1 MILNSNYSFF
11 TKFKI
16 INLQEFRILAST
28 DNFGVEAGMGN
39 RAIEWMNTY
48 SMEKK
53 MDFNARLEGYQVSTK
68 NFGNFEIISWS
79 GNWSD
84 ARKIIIKSSTKLSMK
99 VIESGYHQKDN
110 LLLSF
115 FGLGKEFAKVYK
127 KGNYIGALVLG
138 TRSGKW
144 YVKSEKLG

>member
-1 MILNSNYSFF
+1 
-11 TKFKI
+11 
-16 INLQEFRILAST
+16 LAGT
-28 DNFGVEAGMGN
+28 DNFGVEGGMGH
-39 RAIEWMNTY
+39 RAIEWMNSY
-48 SMEKK
+48 SKEKK
-53 MDFNARLEGYQVSTK
+53 MDFKARLEGYQISSK

-84 ARKIIIKSSTKLSMK
+84 ARKIIIKSSSKLSMK
-99 VIESGYHQKDN
+99 IIESGYHQKDN

-127 KGNYIGALVLG
+127 KGNYIGAIVLG
-138 TRSGKW
+138 MRSGKW

>member
-1 MILNSNYSFF
+1 M
-11 TKFKI
+11 
-16 INLQEFRILAST
+16 AGT
-28 DNFGVEAGMGN
+28 DNFGVEDGMGH
-39 RAIEWMNTY
+39 RATEWMNSY
-48 SMEKK
+48 SKEKK
-53 MDFNARLEGYQVSTK
+53 MDFKARLEGYQISSK
-68 NFGNFEIISWS
+68 NFGNFEIISWR

-84 ARKIIIKSSTKLSMK
+84 ARKIIIKSSSKLSIK

-127 KGNYIGALVLG
+127 KGNYIGAIILG
-138 TRSGKW
+138 MRSGKW

>member
-1 MILNSNYSFF
+1 M
-11 TKFKI
+11 TG
-16 INLQEFRILAST
+16 T
-28 DNFGVEAGMGN
+28 DNFGVEGGMGL
-39 RAIEWMNTY
+39 RAIEWMNSY
-48 SMEKK
+48 SKEKK
-53 MDFNARLEGYQVSTK
+53 MDFMARLEGYQISSK

-84 ARKIIIKSSTKLSMK
+84 ARKIIIKSSSKLSMK

-127 KGNYIGALVLG
+127 KGNYIGAIVLG
-138 TRSGKW
+138 MRSGKW

>member
-1 MILNSNYSFF
+1 M
-11 TKFKI
+11 
-16 INLQEFRILAST
+16 AST

-48 SMEKK
+48 SKEKK

-68 NFGNFEIISWS
+68 NFGSFEMISWS
-79 GNWSD
+79 GKWSD
-84 ARKIIIKSSTKLSMK
+84 ARKIIIKSSTQLSMK
-99 VIESGYHQKDN
+99 IIESGYHEKGN

-127 KGNYIGALVLG
+127 KGNYIGGMVLG
-138 TRSGKW
+138 TRSVGR
-144 YVKSEKLG
+144 LRNG

>member
-1 MILNSNYSFF
+1 M
-11 TKFKI
+11 TG
-16 INLQEFRILAST
+16 T
-28 DNFGVEAGMGN
+28 DNFGVEDGMGH
-39 RAIEWMNTY
+39 RATEWMNSY
-48 SMEKK
+48 SKEKK
-53 MDFNARLEGYQVSTK
+53 MDFKARLEGYQITTK

-84 ARKIIIKSSTKLSMK
+84 ARKIIIKSSSKLSMK

-127 KGNYIGALVLG
+127 KGNYIGAIVLG
-138 TRSGKW
+138 MRSGKW

>member
-1 MILNSNYSFF
+1 M
-11 TKFKI
+11 
-16 INLQEFRILAST
+16 AGT
-28 DNFGVEAGMGN
+28 DNFGVEGGMGY
-39 RAIEWMNTY
+39 RAIEWMNSY
-48 SMEKK
+48 SKEKK
-53 MDFNARLEGYQVSTK
+53 MDFKARLEGYQISSK

-84 ARKIIIKSSTKLSMK
+84 ARKIIIKSSSKLSMK

-115 FGLGKEFAKVYK
+115 FGLGKEFGKVYK
-127 KGNYIGALVLG
+127 KGNYIGAIVLG
-138 TRSGKW
+138 MRSGKW

>member
-1 MILNSNYSFF
+1 MLLNSNLSFF

-39 RAIEWMNTY
+39 RATEWMNTY
-48 SMEKK
+48 SKEKK
-53 MDFNARLEGYQVSTK
+53 MDFNARLEGYQVPTK

-99 VIESGYHQKDN
+99 IIESGYHQKDN

>member
-1 MILNSNYSFF
+1 
-11 TKFKI
+11 
-16 INLQEFRILAST
+16 
-28 DNFGVEAGMGN
+28 MGN

-48 SMEKK
+48 SKEKK

-84 ARKIIIKSSTKLSMK
+84 ARKIIIKSSSKLSMK

-127 KGNYIGALVLG
+127 KGNYIGAMVLG

-144 YVKSEKLG
+144 YVKSEKPG